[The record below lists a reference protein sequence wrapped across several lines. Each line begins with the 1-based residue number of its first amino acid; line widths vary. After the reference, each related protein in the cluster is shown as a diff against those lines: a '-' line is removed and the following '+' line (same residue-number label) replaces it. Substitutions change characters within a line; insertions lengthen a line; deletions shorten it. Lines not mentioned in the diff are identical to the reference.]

1 MKKFFTLMI
10 MALLAVNVNAGETV
24 LWEGEAL
31 VNGWTNQ
38 PYFLSDGGGE
48 LKMLNAAAGD
58 VIRIYGSAPDNSW
71 QVEVFDGHWGK
82 NFQCFSGQAVT
93 NEDGSPKESI
103 IVDLATTGYF
113 DFTITDAGKPQNGDR
128 DGWSSNPLKTAFNQ
142 QFLILLY
149 MFSCTVG
156 LWFHG
161 L

>member
-10 MALLAVNVNAGETV
+10 MALVAMNVNAGETV

-58 VIRIYGSAPDNSW
+58 VIRIYGSAPDNTW

-82 NFQCFSGQAVT
+82 NFQCFSGQALI
-93 NEDGSPKESI
+93 NEDGTPKESI
-103 IVDLATTGYF
+103 IVDLATMGYF
-113 DFTITDAGKPQNGDR
+113 DFTITDEFLTAATTSQGWGGAFDR
-128 DGWSSNPLKTAFNQ
+128 PLCLT
-142 QFLILLY
+142 
-149 MFSCTVG
+149 TVHAHQS
-156 LWFHG
+156 LV
-161 L
+161 